1 MFNDIFGIYTSW
13 FHKDT
18 VSKCKLD
25 PSCPSIFLVFFLF
38 FCFFV
43 FSLLWIKCNG
53 LYAVQYFVVK
63 SLRHRCD

>member
-25 PSCPSIFLVFFLF
+25 PSHPSIFLVFFLF
-38 FCFFV
+38 FVFLFFHYYGLSVMV
-43 FSLLWIKCNG
+43 FMLYSILWLSL
-53 LYAVQYFVVK
+53 
-63 SLRHRCD
+63 